1 MRRFAIAL
9 LSATAMSVVGANAA
23 DLSVMTPIY
32 KAPPPV
38 APYNWTGFYVGGNVG
53 YGWGATTGDLSS
65 FDPAFNAAVAAG
77 GTPGSLGTKAS
88 GALGGVQFGY
98 NWQVGAMLLG
108 AEADIQASGVD
119 NTSTVNFAGGGGI
132 LPSTSTGQENL
143 KWFGTVR
150 LRGGVLVTPRVLLY
164 ATGGFAY
171 GGVSNSATN
180 VFTPAAAGNFSG
192 SNSETRSGWTAGG
205 GAEWAFADGW
215 SVRGEYLYV
224 DLGST
229 NVRMLDPVNFPGTF
243 ADYTFKHRYNIA
255 RVGLNYKF

>member
-1 MRRFAIAL
+1 MRRLMFSL
-9 LSATAMSVVGANAA
+9 LSVAAMGIVSAQAA
-23 DLSVMTPIY
+23 DLPVKAEPIV
-32 KAPPPV
+32 PPPV
-38 APYNWTGFYVGGNVG
+38 FSWTGFYVGGNFG
-53 YGWGATTGDLSS
+53 YDWGSSTGDLGS
-65 FDPAFNAAVAAG
+65 FSPAFAAAVAAG
-77 GTPGSLGTKAS
+77 GTPSGLGTQAS
-88 GALGGVQFGY
+88 GVLGGAQVGY
-98 NWQVGAMLLG
+98 NWQLGSVLLG

-119 NTSTVNFAGGGGI
+119 DTSTVNFAGGGGI
-132 LPSTSTGQENL
+132 VPSTSTGNEDL

-150 LRGGVLVTPRVLLY
+150 LRGGFLVTPSVLLY

-180 VFTPAAAGNFSG
+180 VFTPSASGNFSG
-192 SNSETRSGWTAGG
+192 STSETRGGWTVGG

-229 NVRMLDPVNFPGTF
+229 NVRMTDPVNFPGLF

-255 RVGLNYKF
+255 RIAVNYKF